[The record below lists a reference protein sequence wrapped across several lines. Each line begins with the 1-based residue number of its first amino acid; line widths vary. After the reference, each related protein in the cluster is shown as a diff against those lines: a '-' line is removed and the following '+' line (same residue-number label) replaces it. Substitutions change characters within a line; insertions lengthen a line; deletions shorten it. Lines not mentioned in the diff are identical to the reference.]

1 MRETITHN
9 NVQRAHLA
17 ILLGVVVVIA
27 ALGAAFAAVFAGSSQ
42 AQTGA
47 PDNTAPPTITGSATN
62 GSRLTANRGTWTGT
76 QPITFTFQWRRC
88 NPGGQACAD
97 ITGATE
103 DTYTVAGSDVGRT
116 LRVRV
121 TGRNAQGMDTA
132 TSSQTA
138 VVQQGTARSV
148 PVSSV
153 PNDERLIV
161 SNIRF
166 SPNPVTSR
174 NQVITAT
181 VTIKDT
187 RGLLIRDARVF
198 MRATPRVTTGDLKV
212 TGDDGVATMQLTPN
226 ENMRIRTGF
235 NVQFFIKAFREG
247 DPVLAGVAGY
257 RLVQVRTSNA

>member
-1 MRETITHN
+1 MRQTMNQNSFQRE
-9 NVQRAHLA
+9 NVA
-17 ILLGVVVVIA
+17 ILGVAAAVA
-27 ALGAAFAAVFAGSSQ
+27 ALGAAFATVLAGSSH

-47 PDNTAPPTITGSATN
+47 PNNTAVPTISGTATN

-76 QPITFTFQWRRC
+76 APITYTFQWRRC

-97 ITGATE
+97 ISGATQE
-103 DTYTVAGSDVGRT
+103 TYTVAGNDVGRT
-116 LRVRV
+116 LRVQV
-121 TGRNAQGMDTA
+121 TARNAQGTDTA
-132 TSSQTA
+132 TSNNTG
-138 VVQQGTARSV
+138 VVQQGSVRSV

-153 PNDERLIV
+153 PNDERLVV
-161 SNIRF
+161 SNIVF
-166 SPNPVTSR
+166 TPNPVTSR

-198 MRATPRVTTGDLKV
+198 MRATPRVAQGDLKV
-212 TGDDGVATMQLTPN
+212 TGDDGVATMQLVPN
-226 ENMRIRTGF
+226 RRFRVRRGF

-257 RLVQVRTSNA
+257 RLVQVRTSNV

>member
-1 MRETITHN
+1 MRQTTNQN
-9 NVQRAHLA
+9 NVQRAYLA
-17 ILLGVVVVIA
+17 VLGVAAVVA
-27 ALGAAFAAVFAGSSQ
+27 ALGAAFASVLAGNSH

-47 PDNTAPPTITGSATN
+47 PDNTALPTITGSATN

-88 NPGGQACAD
+88 NAGGQACAD

-103 DTYTVAGSDVGRT
+103 DTYTLAGNDVGRT

-132 TSSQTA
+132 TSNQTA
-138 VVQQGTARSV
+138 VVQQGTTRSV

-153 PNDERLIV
+153 PADERLIV
-161 SNIRF
+161 AAIRF
-166 SPNPVTSR
+166 TPNPVTSR
-174 NQVITAT
+174 NQVITAQVT
-181 VTIKDT
+181 VKDT
-187 RGLLIRDARVF
+187 RGLLIRDAQVF
-198 MRATPRVTTGDLKV
+198 MRATPRVTTGDTKV

-226 ENMRIRTGF
+226 QRMRIQRGF

-247 DPVLAGVAGY
+247 DPVLGGVAGY

>member
-1 MRETITHN
+1 MRQTMNQN
-9 NVQRAHLA
+9 NFQRPYLA
-17 ILLGVVVVIA
+17 ILGVAAVVA
-27 ALGAAFAAVFAGSSQ
+27 ALGAAFATVLAGSSH

-47 PDNTAPPTITGSATN
+47 PNNTALPTISGSVTN
-62 GSRLTANRGTWTGT
+62 GSRLQANRGTWVGT
-76 QPITFTFQWRRC
+76 APITFVHQWLRC
-88 NPGGQACAD
+88 NAQGEACGS
-97 ITGATE
+97 ISGATE
-103 DTYTVAGSDVGRT
+103 DTYTVAGNDVGRT

-121 TGRNAQGMDTA
+121 TGRNAQGTDTA
-132 TSSQTA
+132 TSNQTS
-138 VVQQGTARSV
+138 VVQQGNVRSV

-153 PNDERLIV
+153 PADERLIV
-161 SNIRF
+161 SDVRF

-198 MRATPRVTTGDLKV
+198 MRATPRVAQGDLKV

-226 ENMRIRTGF
+226 QRMRIQRGF

-247 DPVLAGVAGY
+247 DPALAGVTGY
-257 RLVQVRTSNA
+257 RLVQVRTSNV

>member
-1 MRETITHN
+1 MLR
-9 NVQRAHLA
+9 
-17 ILLGVVVVIA
+17 
-27 ALGAAFAAVFAGSSQ
+27 FAGAVLAMSGFLVLADVAATLLWQEPVSAFLASRSQ
-42 AQTGA
+42 DTLERRLNAETQRYSRSVKARTA
-47 PDNTAPPTITGSATN
+47 ARPDPRRALARAARSFRARLDKGDAFGRVAMPT
-62 GSRLTANRGTWTGT
+62 L
-76 QPITFTFQWRRC
+76 
-88 NPGGQACAD
+88 GQS
-97 ITGATE
+97 
-103 DTYTVAGSDVGRT
+103 YVV
-116 LRVRV
+116 
-121 TGRNAQGMDTA
+121 AQGTDTA
-132 TSSQTA
+132 TSNQTA
-138 VVQQGTARSV
+138 VVQQGTTRSV

-153 PNDERLIV
+153 PADERLIV
-161 SNIRF
+161 SAIRF
-166 SPNPVTSR
+166 TPNPVTSR

-226 ENMRIRTGF
+226 QNMRIRTGF